1 MARMY
6 FIILFLV
13 SRQEESLLLHQ
24 VDSLVKKPSS
34 LKITRKELKYF
45 INLFV
50 ETQIPSFN
58 TCWYRQKPKNS

>member
-13 SRQEESLLLHQ
+13 SKQEESSLLHQ
-24 VDSLVKKPSS
+24 ADLLVKKPSL
-34 LKITRKELKYF
+34 LKTTKKELKYF
-45 INLFV
+45 IILFV